1 MKIEARKQSALY
13 LQELDSINREQKADQ
28 DRLDNEL
35 RLRSELENKIKQ
47 KTHEKEEAQK
57 RVDKLTE
64 HIKISENSLDE
75 QRRLYDELRKDVGS
89 SKDKVSKLQRDLDNV
104 TEQLGDAKVD
114 KHDDNRR
121 KKKQE
126 LVENFKKAY
135 PGVVSITLVKE
146 KVLIFIDVK
155 IIGFSMI
162 V

>member
-1 MKIEARKQSALY
+1 M
-13 LQELDSINREQKADQ
+13 
-28 DRLDNEL
+28 

-64 HIKISENSLDE
+64 HIKSSENALEE
-75 QRRLYDELRKDVGS
+75 QRRLYNDLRKDVGS

-135 PGVVSITLVKE
+135 PGVVSSFFNFKNE
-146 KVLIFIDVK
+146 KR
-155 IIGFSMI
+155 
-162 V
+162 

>member
-1 MKIEARKQSALY
+1 M
-13 LQELDSINREQKADQ
+13 
-28 DRLDNEL
+28 
-35 RLRSELENKIKQ
+35 
-47 KTHEKEEAQK
+47 
-57 RVDKLTE
+57 DKLTE
-64 HIKISENSLDE
+64 HIKSSEYALEE

-135 PGVVSITLVKE
+135 PGVVSFLLSKL
-146 KVLIFIDVK
+146 KKK
-155 IIGFSMI
+155 IIFFSNCAL
-162 V
+162 